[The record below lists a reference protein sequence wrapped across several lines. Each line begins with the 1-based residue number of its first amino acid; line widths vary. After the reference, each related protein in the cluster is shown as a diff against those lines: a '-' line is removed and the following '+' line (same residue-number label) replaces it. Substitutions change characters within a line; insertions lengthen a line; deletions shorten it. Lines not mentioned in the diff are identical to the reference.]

1 MLRLGSCFGAFPLAS
16 EEPRFCWSNLH
27 SSRTTGTEENLGPLD
42 GHPPLFRLKSVKWVE
57 CWISILSC
65 YDMGFSSSS
74 WCSTVAKSGRFQACQ
89 GGPAACFKACSY
101 NKCRANTAEKT
112 QYLHHTKFGAVS
124 IFPCDCKLT
133 SLQVKAFW
141 VLADSSS
148 IPALCWCCGTQPMSE
163 GMLRCTSKKRTTMK
177 PDDNPRF
184 SVLRP
189 WCLSLAV
196 DACQSRTWT
205 AARAWLNLG
214 STQIQLFQ
222 APEQPT

>member
-1 MLRLGSCFGAFPLAS
+1 MSWMLNF
-16 EEPRFCWSNLH
+16 NL
-27 SSRTTGTEENLGPLD
+27 
-42 GHPPLFRLKSVKWVE
+42 
-57 CWISILSC
+57 ILSRHGLLLQFMVLYC
-65 YDMGFSSSS
+65 
-74 WCSTVAKSGRFQACQ
+74 CQ
-89 GGPAACFKACSY
+89 KWKVPSLSRGACFKACSY

-184 SVLRP
+184 SVKTVMP
-189 WCLSLAV
+189 QSCSWCMPV
-196 DACQSRTWT
+196 
-205 AARAWLNLG
+205 
-214 STQIQLFQ
+214 
-222 APEQPT
+222 